1 MLYYK
6 KRIIVKISIAAALL
20 AVIILSAVFSHA
32 GAVKIMAKKEL
43 KSEISLLQSENY
55 RLEKKQSDLKD
66 DISDIEEEIDS
77 KNEIADEAAEYIAEY
92 ENLKT
97 GVDEAEKSLSEINAS
112 IERKQT
118 YLKQSKT
125 IKRLSEGE
133 KLYASDETLKC
144 PSDIPAGRYIASG
157 DGNLLVYNTSN
168 SLRLSENLESIET
181 NSFTFDISAGESVKA
196 AGSATLTELK

>member
-1 MLYYK
+1 MTYYK
-6 KRIIVKISIAAALL
+6 KIIIIKISIAAALL

-32 GAVKIMAKKEL
+32 GAVRRKAKKEL

-66 DISDIEEEIDS
+66 DISDIEDEIDS
-77 KNEIADEAAEYIAEY
+77 KNEIAEEASEYMAEY
-92 ENLKT
+92 ENLKA
-97 GVDEAEKSLSEINAS
+97 GVAEAEKSLSELNAS

-125 IKRLSEGE
+125 IKKLSETEEIYVSG
-133 KLYASDETLKC
+133 ETLKC
-144 PSDIPAGRYIASG
+144 PADISAGRYIASG

-168 SLRLSENLESIET
+168 SLRLSENLGSIET

-196 AGSATLTELK
+196 AGSVTLAELK